1 MKKRLLC
8 ILTALTLCLSLLPT
22 TALAGVGDVA
32 SVTSGGVTTDYTTLE
47 GAVAAAQ
54 ASSGSTVKMLQSVEL
69 SKNIEVTQGTFT
81 IDLNGKT
88 VSSLGGVSGAYVF
101 KLPKGST
108 ANVLLTDTASGGTVQ
123 AYSNK
128 TGIFMEGGALTV
140 QNVTVT
146 GGGTGIAAR
155 KGTLTLDNATVTGT
169 TQALQSNYSN
179 DCVMVIQNGSALS
192 STGDHVITMKNG
204 TLTVKDGTFT
214 GGAKGT
220 IGYSQL
226 STNTVTVD
234 LSALSDP
241 TGITIYNTSSS
252 AVPTANIILP
262 AGYTLGTESLASK
275 TQYSIR
281 SIACASHTLTKIE
294 AKTPTCTEDGNS
306 AYWTCSVCG
315 KLFSDENGTTE
326 TTAEAVKI
334 SAAGHSLTKTEA
346 KAPTCTEGGNS
357 AYWACS
363 VCGKY
368 FSDENGE
375 NEIAKDSWV
384 ISATGHSLTKTE
396 DGGSEYWVCDL
407 CGKFFSDENGT
418 TEITPGGATYRVAG
432 VAELCGSA
440 WNPADDN
447 NLMTLNA
454 DTGLYEKTYTGVQ
467 PGEYPIK
474 VVETCSD
481 GTMNWYGSAQDMNFV
496 IYVSAVCDVTVTFNA
511 TTHAIGVL
519 GDSAQEKTWMDIDA
533 IRVVGN
539 GNGAW
544 LNGVNWD
551 PTADENKMTEV
562 SPGVYEITYS
572 QVPAG
577 SDYLFKFAAN
587 GSWSDNW
594 GAGGAA
600 GEAVYNSNTN
610 IFVEL
615 TETTDVTLRLN
626 LNGFNGSTKQGATYE
641 VVLGSG
647 NDTGKVAVDYLD
659 AEGNSQTCAAATVLA
674 ADAAVWEGG
683 WYVAQGKVTI
693 PEAVSLNGDVHLI
706 LADECTLT
714 AGSGIAGSGTLTV
727 YAQST
732 GEQKGSLTATGMAV
746 SETDAISAGI
756 HAGSITVNGGAVN
769 VTGGTGEGSD
779 IMSAG
784 LYSAPGVITING
796 GVVTATGGT
805 VTGDCGKSTGIAT
818 EGAGITVNGGTVIAT
833 GAASATWSIGI
844 YAYWGAYRMSGGS
857 VTATGMDAEYD
868 GERASAWSIG
878 LYSDEFAVSGGELT
892 ATSGTAA
899 GNMPESYGITCAFA
913 QIDGGT
919 VIAEAGAADGGSST
933 GISNYGAFTATGG
946 QVIATSGAAAWS
958 TGIDS
963 YGDAQSFSISGDA
976 AVEATGGESTS
987 CSAGV
992 YAYSW
997 DEGGTVSISDH
1008 ASLLAI
1014 GKRSDAISF
1023 GVYAESSYTDEASRR
1038 PAVQV
1043 TGGDLN
1049 AICFGADDT
1058 SYGIFTAMVYTPSG
1072 GEPTVQDV
1080 PGLYVSSGHV
1090 RVHNVDEDAQD
1101 YFALNAQ
1108 PDLSGYGSYTW
1119 RTGMEDGFTP
1129 STTPYEYSPTH
1140 SFVEFSSAAS
1150 YGVSVNGVEVDEVNY
1165 TDVLADGVNDG
1176 KVSYDP
1182 ATNTLTVSGTLT
1194 DAGYTII
1201 PLEITGNGTTDVVL
1215 SAESSTISAGL
1226 KVFAVKDVTATVK
1239 SGNPAF
1245 TGVVDI
1251 TCSGDVTLA
1260 NSGDGMTVADALT
1273 VNGAKDVAVTANA
1286 NNSAIDGNADIS
1298 CYGNV
1303 KLINN
1308 GVQYAVDGKL
1318 TVTAAQDV
1326 TVSSKSYG
1334 PTIPA
1339 AVEITCSG
1347 NVTLTNESTGMVT
1360 GSTLTVHAAKNVMV
1374 TANSGSPALP
1384 GEYGAGFA
1392 AKITCSGNVNI
1403 TNSDG
1408 MVLGNALTVNG
1419 AKDVAVTANANN
1431 PAIAGNADI
1440 SCSGNVTLT
1449 NKGTGM
1455 FMGSPLTV
1463 SGAKDVTVTAN
1474 TDYPV
1479 IASAADIT
1487 CSGNV
1492 KLVNLGGGRAIGGTL
1507 VIRKTDA
1514 HGYAVKTGV
1523 DLDNLTVYAEKAAG
1537 ETFGPESLSASVVK
1551 TSTMHSLTKTEAKE
1565 PTCTEG
1571 GNSEYWTCSVCGKF
1585 FSDENGTT
1593 EIEKDSW
1600 LISATGH
1607 SLTKTEAKEPT
1618 CTEGGNSAYWT
1629 CSVCGKYFS
1638 DENGTTEIE
1647 KDSWIIEATG
1657 HTEVIDAEIPATC
1670 TEAGKTEGKHCS
1682 VCGEVLAAQ
1691 QEIPALGH
1699 DWDEGTVTT
1708 PPTETTE
1715 GVKTFT
1721 CARCGVTKTESIP
1734 ATGEQNNDPCDGG
1747 ENCPSGKFA
1756 DVNPNEW
1763 YHLSVDYVVTLG
1775 LFKGTSAN
1783 TFEPET
1789 AMTRAMLVTVLWRY
1803 DGEPEAGEN
1812 TFSDVPNGQWY
1823 TKAVAWAAENG
1834 IVNGIGNSRFDPD
1847 GKITREQVAAILFRY
1862 AEMKEIETSKRGDLS
1877 TFPDG
1882 SKVGSWAETAMQWAV
1897 AEGIINGSDG
1907 KLLPQGSAT
1916 RAQVATILMRFIEN
1930 TVK

>member
-8 ILTALTLCLSLLPT
+8 ILTALALCLSLLPT
-22 TALAGVGDVA
+22 TALAGAGDVA
-32 SVTSGGVTTDYTTLE
+32 SVTSGGVTTDYATLE
-47 GAVAAAQ
+47 GAIAAAQ
-54 ASSGSTVKMLQSVEL
+54 ASSDSTVKMLQSVEL

-88 VSSLGGVSGAYVF
+88 VSSLGGLSGAYVF

-123 AYSNK
+123 AYSKK

-252 AVPTANIILP
+252 AVSTANIILP

-275 TQYSIR
+275 TQYSISR
-281 SIACASHTLTKIE
+281 VACASHTLTKTE
-294 AKTPTCTEDGNS
+294 ARTPTCTEDGNS
-306 AYWTCSVCG
+306 EYWVCDLCGKLFGDQNGTTETTAEAVKIPAAGHSLTKTETKAPTCTEGGNSEYWTCSVCG
-315 KLFSDENGTTE
+315 KLFGDENGTTE

-334 SAAGHSLTKTEA
+334 SAAGHSLTKTE
-346 KAPTCTEGGNS
+346 
-357 AYWACS
+357 
-363 VCGKY
+363 
-368 FSDENGE
+368 
-375 NEIAKDSWV
+375 
-384 ISATGHSLTKTE
+384 
-396 DGGSEYWVCDL
+396 DGGSEYWTCDL

-418 TEITPGGATYRVAG
+418 TEITPGGETYRVAG

-440 WNPADDN
+440 WDAADDN

-481 GTMNWYGSAQDMNFV
+481 GTMNWYGNAQDMNV
-496 IYVSAVCDVTVTFNA
+496 AIYVSAVCDVTVTFNA
-511 TTHAIGVL
+511 TTHAIGIV
-519 GDSAQEKTWMDIDA
+519 GISAVEKTWMDIDA

-539 GNGAW
+539 GDGAW

-551 PTADENKMTEV
+551 PAADENKMTEV
-562 SPGVYEITYS
+562 RPGVYEITYA

-577 SDYLFKFAAN
+577 SDYQFKFAAN
-587 GSWSDNW
+587 GSWTDNW

-626 LNGFNGSTKQGATYE
+626 LNGFNESTKQGATYE

-647 NDTGKVAVDYLD
+647 DDTGKVAVDYLD

-693 PEAVSLNGDVHLI
+693 PDAVTLSGDVHLI
-706 LADECTLT
+706 LADECSLT

-732 GEQKGSLTATGMAV
+732 GEQKGSLTATGIAV
-746 SETDAISAGI
+746 TETDAVSAGI
-756 HAGSITVNGGAVN
+756 NAGAITVNGGVVN
-769 VTGGTGEGSD
+769 ATGGAGNGSD
-779 IMSAG
+779 ITSAG
-784 LYSAPGVITING
+784 LYSTPGNITING

-805 VTGDCGKSTGIAT
+805 VTGDCGRSLGIAT
-818 EGAGITVNGGTVIAT
+818 EEADIIVNGGTVIAA

-844 YAYWGAYRMSGGS
+844 YAYWGGFRLSGGS
-857 VTATGMDAEYD
+857 VTATGRDAEYD
-868 GERASAWSIG
+868 GSRTSAWSIG
-878 LYSDEFAVSGGELT
+878 LYADDFAVSGGELT

-899 GNMPESYGITCAFA
+899 GNMPETYGISCSNAR
-913 QIDGGT
+913 IDGGT
-919 VIAEAGAADGGSST
+919 VIAEAGAVDGGSST

-946 QVIATSGAAAWS
+946 QVIARSGAAAWS

-1014 GKRSDAISF
+1014 GKHSDAISF
-1023 GVYAESSYTDEASRR
+1023 GVYAESSYTDEASRLH
-1038 PAVQV
+1038 AVQV

-1049 AICFGADDT
+1049 VICFGADDN

-1080 PGLYVSSGHV
+1080 PGLYVSDGHV
-1090 RVHNVDEDAQD
+1090 RIHNTYEGAQNHS
-1101 YFALNAQ
+1101 ALNAQ
-1108 PDLSGYGSYTW
+1108 PDLSGYGGYTW

-1140 SFVEFSSAAS
+1140 SFVEFGSAAG

-1194 DAGYTII
+1194 DAGYTVM
-1201 PLEITGNGTTDVVL
+1201 PLEISGNGTTDVVL

-1239 SGNPAF
+1239 SDNPAF
-1245 TGVVDI
+1245 TGAVDI
-1251 TCSGDVTLA
+1251 TCSGDVKLA
-1260 NSGDGMTVADALT
+1260 NSGGGLAVSASLT
-1273 VNGAKDVAVTANA
+1273 VNGAQNVAVTAA
-1286 NNSAIDGNADIS
+1286 GGSPVIS
-1298 CYGNV
+1298 GT
-1303 KLINN
+1303 
-1308 GVQYAVDGKL
+1308 
-1318 TVTAAQDV
+1318 TVI
-1326 TVSSKSYG
+1326 S
-1334 PTIPA
+1334 
-1339 AVEITCSG
+1339 CSG
-1347 NVTLTNESTGMVT
+1347 NVSIVNSGDGLAVSA
-1360 GSTLTVHAAKNVMV
+1360 SLTV
-1374 TANSGSPALP
+1374 T
-1384 GEYGAGFA
+1384 
-1392 AKITCSGNVNI
+1392 
-1403 TNSDG
+1403 
-1408 MVLGNALTVNG
+1408 G
-1419 AKDVAVTANANN
+1419 AKDVTVTANVNN
-1431 PAIAGNADI
+1431 PAIAVNADI

-1449 NKGTGM
+1449 NKGTAM
-1455 FMGSPLTV
+1455 VTGSTLTV
-1463 SGAKDVTVTAN
+1463 TGAKDVTVTAN
-1474 TDYPV
+1474 TDYPA

-1487 CSGNV
+1487 CSGDV

-1514 HGYAVKTGV
+1514 HGYAVKTGA

-1551 TSTMHSLTKTEAKE
+1551 TSTAHSMTKTEAKE
-1565 PTCTEG
+1565 PTCTED

-1585 FSDENGTT
+1585 FSDENGEN
-1593 EIEKDSW
+1593 EIAKDSW
-1600 LISATGH
+1600 IIEAKGH

-1618 CTEGGNSAYWT
+1618 CTEPGNSEYWT

-1647 KDSWIIEATG
+1647 ADSWVIDATGHSLTKTEAKAPTCTEDGNSVYWTCSVCHKYFSDENGTTEIEVDSWVIDATGHSLTKTEAKAPTCTEDGNSEYWTCSVCHKYFSDEAGTNEIAKDSWKIAATG
-1657 HTEVIDAEIPATC
+1657 HTPGEWEHNGTEHWSCCTVCAAECERAVHTFSGRTC
-1670 TEAGKTEGKHCS
+1670 T
-1682 VCGEVLAAQ
+1682 VCGYTKVMPFEDVPDDACYFDAVLWAVEVG
-1691 QEIPALGH
+1691 I
-1699 DWDEGTVTT
+1699 T
-1708 PPTETTE
+1708 
-1715 GVKTFT
+1715 
-1721 CARCGVTKTESIP
+1721 
-1734 ATGEQNNDPCDGG
+1734 N
-1747 ENCPSGKFA
+1747 
-1756 DVNPNEW
+1756 
-1763 YHLSVDYVVTLG
+1763 
-1775 LFKGTSAN
+1775 GTSDT
-1783 TFEPET
+1783 TFSPDESC
-1789 AMTRAMLVTVLWRY
+1789 TRAQAVTFLWRAAGCPAPKSSEMPFKDVVKGSY
-1803 DGEPEAGEN
+1803 YYEA
-1812 TFSDVPNGQWY
+1812 VL
-1823 TKAVAWAAENG
+1823 WAAENG
-1834 IVNGIGNSRFDPD
+1834 ITMGTSATTFSPEEICTRAHIATFLWRAQGMPDAGRTNPFADVSEGTYYTDAVLWAAENGITKGTSATTFSPD
-1847 GKITREQVAAILFRY
+1847 E
-1862 AEMKEIETSKRGDLS
+1862 DC
-1877 TFPDG
+1877 
-1882 SKVGSWAETAMQWAV
+1882 
-1897 AEGIINGSDG
+1897 
-1907 KLLPQGSAT
+1907 T
-1916 RAQVATILMRFIEN
+1916 RAQIVTFLYRCLS
-1930 TVK
+1930 K